1 MSSGPLIFVGILFTL
16 ASSFWG
22 LILLPQ
28 MQLGRGQPV
37 LLAATGDLYP
47 AARPGMAQR
56 GAQVYRANGCVECH
70 TQQVRPR
77 ESGSDLDRPGW
88 GQRRTVAQDYLRDYP
103 VQLGRLRIGPDL
115 TNIGVRQTN
124 ATWHLTHLYN
134 AKLTSPGSMMP
145 PYAYL
150 FTKHTLKPGQ
160 MRSEDSLPVEGASD
174 VEVLPTEDARALA
187 AYLLS
192 LKSEVPLFEAPLP
205 RSATNATPAEAAG
218 TNQAAITSSPATA
231 TLPPK

>member
-1 MSSGPLIFVGILFTL
+1 MNSGPLLFVGILFTL

-28 MQLGRGQPV
+28 LQIGREQPV
-37 LLAATGDLYP
+37 LLAATGELYP
-47 AARPGMAQR
+47 APRAGLAQR

-77 ESGSDLDRPGW
+77 GSGNDLDRPGW

-103 VQLGRLRIGPDL
+103 VQLGNLRVGPDL
-115 TNIGVRQTN
+115 TNIGARQTN
-124 ATWHLTHLYN
+124 VTWHLTHLYN

-150 FTKHTLKPGQ
+150 FEERALKPGRA
-160 MRSEDSLPVEGASD
+160 RSEDSLPVGPVD
-174 VEVLPTEDARALA
+174 VEVLPTDDARALA

-192 LKSEVPLFEAPLP
+192 LKSEASLFEAPVP
-205 RSATNATPAEAAG
+205 RPATNAAPAETAV
-218 TNQAAITSSPATA
+218 TNQPSNASIPATT
-231 TLPPK
+231 TLPAK